1 MLFTYLSKT
10 HIQMKTVFS
19 TNAIG
24 IINIVLLLLNVF
36 AKHVLEYNKLSKIF
50 CVMLGNI
57 HCEMVVS
64 FEKTKLELLQ
74 V

>member
-1 MLFTYLSKT
+1 
-10 HIQMKTVFS
+10 MKPVFS

-36 AKHVLEYNKLSKIF
+36 AKHILEYNKLSKIF
-50 CVMLGNI
+50 CVILDNI

-74 V
+74 VWFGIG

>member
-1 MLFTYLSKT
+1 MLLNKSKT

>member
-1 MLFTYLSKT
+1 
-10 HIQMKTVFS
+10 MKTIFS

-50 CVMLGNI
+50 CFILDYI
-57 HCEMVVS
+57 HCEIVVS
-64 FEKTKLELLQ
+64 FEKNKLEILQ
-74 V
+74 VWLGIS